1 MVVGK
6 TWMAL
11 YLDLLTEHSGN
22 QDGSNLL
29 LPRDITQEEAETM
42 KKTAI
47 AVAIAGLF
55 AMTAAQAAPL
65 DNTWYLGGKL
75 GWSNYQVGTSDVSSQ
90 LTDYDFDS
98 QDGVGVGVYGGYQLN
113 SWLGLEAGYDY
124 LDKMTYTST
133 LGDGEFK
140 SQGVQMSAKLSY
152 ALDPIVD
159 LYGRVGGF
167 AYKSENSDD
176 STSGVSPLLAFGT
189 EYAPNR
195 EWAARFEYQ
204 WVSKIGD
211 KDDVGFEPDNG
222 LLSLGVSYR
231 FGQEVPVAAPAPVP
245 APEPAPTPVT
255 VTKEFNLS
263 SDVLFDFGKSSLKPE
278 GVSALDI
285 LYDQIKAETP
295 KDGTALVVG
304 YTDRIGS
311 DASNQVLSEQR
322 AKTVADYLVGKG
334 IPADKISTQGRGEA
348 EPVTGTQCDGIKAK
362 KEQIVCLAPDRRV
375 SISVTGTKEVTE

>member
-1 MVVGK
+1 
-6 TWMAL
+6 
-11 YLDLLTEHSGN
+11 
-22 QDGSNLL
+22 
-29 LPRDITQEEAETM
+29 M

-90 LTDYDFDS
+90 LTNYDVDS
-98 QDGVGVGVYGGYQLN
+98 HDGVGVGVYGGYQLN

-133 LGDGEFK
+133 LGDGEIK

-204 WVSKIGD
+204 WISKIGD

-245 APEPAPTPVT
+245 APEPAPAPVT

-278 GVSALDI
+278 GVTALDG
-285 LYDQIKAETP
+285 LYEQIKTETP

-334 IPADKISTQGRGEA
+334 IPADKVSTQGRGEA
-348 EPVTGTQCDGIKAK
+348 EPVTGTQCDAIKAK
-362 KEQIVCLAPDRRV
+362 KELIACLAPDRRV